1 MHMKKVKIA
10 ASLLGLLLSGAVY
23 GQQGREIAAG
33 QGIVP
38 YRLEV
43 TFNKTVHL
51 IFPSAVKYVDLGSTD
66 IIAGKSDGVENVVR
80 VKAAVE
86 GFSEETNFSVI
97 TSDGTFYSFVVV
109 YADQPAMLNINV
121 DQWKAGES
129 PVAGGGGVQV
139 TELGREDPAL
149 IRKVMY
155 TIYQRNRR
163 DVKHIGSR
171 EFGMTALLRGIYV
184 HRDLLFLHISL
195 ANASNVPFDVDFIR
209 FRIVDKKVAKRTAQ
223 QETTI
228 EPVRT
233 YSALTR
239 IEGQNSGHMVYALGK
254 ITIPDDKY
262 LEVEIYE
269 KEGSRHQ
276 RFHIENADL
285 VAARLIERLKK

>member
-1 MHMKKVKIA
+1 MRKVKIA
-10 ASLLGLLLSGAVY
+10 ASLLGLLLSGAAY
-23 GQQGREIAAG
+23 GQQGRDIAAG

-43 TFNKTVHL
+43 TFSKTVHL

-97 TSDGTFYSFVVV
+97 TSDGTFYSFIVV
-109 YADQPAMLNINV
+109 YADQPALLNINM
-121 DQWKAGES
+121 DQWKAGEH

-139 TELGREDPAL
+139 AELGTEDPAL
-149 IRKVMY
+149 VRKVMY

-209 FRIVDKKVAKRTAQ
+209 FRIVDKKVAKRPAQ

-239 IEGQNSGHMVYALGK
+239 IEGQSSGRMVYAFGK
-254 ITIPDDKY
+254 ITIPDDKF

-269 KEGSRHQ
+269 KDGSRHQ

>member
-1 MHMKKVKIA
+1 MKKVKLTA
-10 ASLLGLLLSGAVY
+10 ALLGLLLSGAAY

-33 QGIVP
+33 QGIAP

-43 TFNKTVHL
+43 TFSKTVHL
-51 IFPSAVKYVDLGSTD
+51 IFPSAVKYVDLGSSD
-66 IIAGKSDGVENVVR
+66 IIAGKADGVENVVR

-97 TSDGTFYSFVVV
+97 TSDGTFYSFIVV
-109 YADQPAMLNINV
+109 YADQPALLNINM
-121 DQWKAGES
+121 DQWKTAES
-129 PVAGGGGVQV
+129 PVPVGDGVQV
-139 TELGREDPAL
+139 AELGAQNPAL
-149 IRKVMY
+149 VHQLMR
-155 TIYQRNRR
+155 TIYERNRR

-184 HRDLLFLHISL
+184 YRDLLFLHISL

-228 EPVRT
+228 EPVLT

-239 IEGQNSGHMVYALGK
+239 IEGQSSGRMVYAFGK
-254 ITIPDDKY
+254 ITIPDDKF

-269 KEGSRHQ
+269 KDGSRHQ

>member
-1 MHMKKVKIA
+1 MKKVKLTA
-10 ASLLGLLLSGAVY
+10 ALLGLLLSGASY

-43 TFNKTVHL
+43 TFSKTVHL
-51 IFPSAVKYVDLGSTD
+51 IFPSAIKYVDLGSSD
-66 IIAGKSDGVENVVR
+66 IIAGKADGVENVVR

-97 TSDGTFYSFVVV
+97 TSDGTFYSFIVV
-109 YADQPAMLNINV
+109 YADQPALLNINM
-121 DQWKAGES
+121 DQWKAGEH

-139 TELGREDPAL
+139 AELGTEDPAL
-149 IRKVMY
+149 VRKVMY

-239 IEGQNSGHMVYALGK
+239 IEGQSSGRMVYAFGK
-254 ITIPDDKY
+254 ITIPDDKF

-269 KEGSRHQ
+269 KDGSRHQ

>member
-1 MHMKKVKIA
+1 M
-10 ASLLGLLLSGAVY
+10 
-23 GQQGREIAAG
+23 
-33 QGIVP
+33 
-38 YRLEV
+38 
-43 TFNKTVHL
+43 
-51 IFPSAVKYVDLGSTD
+51 
-66 IIAGKSDGVENVVR
+66 
-80 VKAAVE
+80 
-86 GFSEETNFSVI
+86 
-97 TSDGTFYSFVVV
+97 V
-109 YADQPAMLNINV
+109 YADQPALLNINM
-121 DQWKAGES
+121 DQWKTGEH

-139 TELGREDPAL
+139 AELGTEDPAL
-149 IRKVMY
+149 VRKVMY

-239 IEGQNSGHMVYALGK
+239 IEGQSSGRMVYAFGK
-254 ITIPDDKY
+254 ITIPDDKF

-269 KEGSRHQ
+269 KDGSRHQ

>member
-1 MHMKKVKIA
+1 MKKVKLTA
-10 ASLLGLLLSGAVY
+10 ALLGLLLSGTAY

-43 TFNKTVHL
+43 TFSKTVHL
-51 IFPSAVKYVDLGSTD
+51 IFPSAVKYVDLGSRD
-66 IIAGKSDGVENVVR
+66 IIAGKADGVENVVR

-86 GFSEETNFSVI
+86 GFGEETNFSVI

-109 YADQPAMLNINV
+109 YREEPALLNINM
-121 DQWKAGES
+121 DQWKAGER
-129 PVAGGGGVQV
+129 PAAGGGGVQV
-139 TELGREDPAL
+139 AELGTEDPAL
-149 IRKVMY
+149 VRKVMY

-184 HRDLLFLHISL
+184 HRDLLFLHVSL

-239 IEGQNSGHMVYALGK
+239 IEGQSSGHMVYAFGK

-269 KEGSRHQ
+269 KDGSRHQ

>member
-1 MHMKKVKIA
+1 MRKVKIA
-10 ASLLGLLLSGAVY
+10 ASLLGLLLSGAAY
-23 GQQGREIAAG
+23 GQQGRDIAAG

-43 TFNKTVHL
+43 TFSKTVHL

-97 TSDGTFYSFVVV
+97 TSDGTFYSFIVV
-109 YADQPAMLNINV
+109 YADQPALLNINM
-121 DQWKAGES
+121 DQWKAGEH

-139 TELGREDPAL
+139 AELGTEDPAL
-149 IRKVMY
+149 VRKVMY

-239 IEGQNSGHMVYALGK
+239 IMNSFA
-254 ITIPDDKY
+254 
-262 LEVEIYE
+262 
-269 KEGSRHQ
+269 
-276 RFHIENADL
+276 N
-285 VAARLIERLKK
+285 

>member
-1 MHMKKVKIA
+1 MRKVKIA
-10 ASLLGLLLSGAVY
+10 ASLLGLLLSGAAY
-23 GQQGREIAAG
+23 GQQGRDIAAG

-43 TFNKTVHL
+43 TFSKTVHL

-66 IIAGKSDGVENVVR
+66 IIAGKSDGVETVVR

-97 TSDGTFYSFVVV
+97 TSDGTFYSFIVV
-109 YADQPAMLNINV
+109 YADQPALLNINM
-121 DQWKAGES
+121 DQWKAGEH

-139 TELGREDPAL
+139 AELGTEDPAL
-149 IRKVMY
+149 VRKVMY

-239 IEGQNSGHMVYALGK
+239 IEGQSSGRMVYAFGK
-254 ITIPDDKY
+254 ITIPDDKF

-269 KEGSRHQ
+269 KDGSRHQ

>member
-155 TIYQRNRR
+155 TIYQRNR
-163 DVKHIGSR
+163 
-171 EFGMTALLRGIYV
+171 
-184 HRDLLFLHISL
+184 
-195 ANASNVPFDVDFIR
+195 
-209 FRIVDKKVAKRTAQ
+209 
-223 QETTI
+223 
-228 EPVRT
+228 
-233 YSALTR
+233 
-239 IEGQNSGHMVYALGK
+239 
-254 ITIPDDKY
+254 
-262 LEVEIYE
+262 
-269 KEGSRHQ
+269 
-276 RFHIENADL
+276 
-285 VAARLIERLKK
+285 

>member
-1 MHMKKVKIA
+1 MKKVKLTA
-10 ASLLGLLLSGAVY
+10 ALLGLLFSGAAY
-23 GQQGREIAAG
+23 GQQGRDIAAG

-43 TFNKTVHL
+43 TFSKTVHL

-97 TSDGTFYSFVVV
+97 TSDGTFYSFIVV
-109 YADQPAMLNINV
+109 YADRPALLNINM
-121 DQWKAGES
+121 DQWKAGER

-139 TELGREDPAL
+139 AELGTEDPAL
-149 IRKVMY
+149 VRKVMY

-195 ANASNVPFDVDFIR
+195 ANTSNVPFDVDFIR
-209 FRIVDKKVAKRTAQ
+209 FRIVDKKVARRTAQ

-228 EPVRT
+228 EPART

-239 IEGQNSGHMVYALGK
+239 IEGQSSGHMVYAFGK
-254 ITIPDDKY
+254 ITIPDDKF

-269 KEGSRHQ
+269 KDGSRHQ

>member
-1 MHMKKVKIA
+1 MKKVKLTA
-10 ASLLGLLLSGAVY
+10 ALLGLLLSGAAY

-43 TFNKTVHL
+43 TFSKTVHL
-51 IFPSAVKYVDLGSTD
+51 IFPSAIKYVDLGSSD
-66 IIAGKSDGVENVVR
+66 IIAGKADGVR

-97 TSDGTFYSFVVV
+97 TSDGTFYSFIVV
-109 YADQPAMLNINV
+109 YADQPALLNINM
-121 DQWKAGES
+121 DQWKTAES
-129 PVAGGGGVQV
+129 PVPVGDGVQV
-139 TELGREDPAL
+139 AELGAQNPAL
-149 IRKVMY
+149 VHQLMR
-155 TIYQRNRR
+155 TIYERNRR

-184 HRDLLFLHISL
+184 YRDLLFLHVSL
-195 ANASNVPFDVDFIR
+195 DNASNVPFDVDFIR

-239 IEGQNSGHMVYALGK
+239 IEGQSSGRMVYAFGK
-254 ITIPDDKY
+254 ITIPDDKF

-269 KEGSRHQ
+269 KDGSRHQ

>member
-1 MHMKKVKIA
+1 MKKIILA
-10 ASLLGLLLSGAVY
+10 ALLLCGAIRTGAQAP
-23 GQQGREIAAG
+23 GQEGPAE
-33 QGIVP
+33 P
-38 YRLEV
+38 YRVEV
-43 TFNKTVHL
+43 AFDKTVHIL
-51 IFPSAVKYVDLGSTD
+51 FPSAVKYVDLGSTD

-97 TSDGTFYSFVVV
+97 TSDGTFYSFIVV
-109 YADQPAMLNINV
+109 YADQPALLNINM
-121 DQWKAGES
+121 DQWKAGEH

-139 TELGREDPAL
+139 AELGTEDPAL
-149 IRKVMY
+149 VRKVMY

-239 IEGQNSGHMVYALGK
+239 IEGQSSGRMVYAFGK
-254 ITIPDDKY
+254 ITIPDDKF

-269 KEGSRHQ
+269 KDGSRHQ

>member
-1 MHMKKVKIA
+1 MRKVKIA
-10 ASLLGLLLSGAVY
+10 ASLLGLLLSGAAY
-23 GQQGREIAAG
+23 GQQGRDIAAG

-38 YRLEV
+38 YRLEA
-43 TFNKTVHL
+43 TFSKTVHL

-80 VKAAVE
+80 VKASVE

-97 TSDGTFYSFVVV
+97 TSDGTFYSFIVV
-109 YADQPAMLNINV
+109 YADQPALLNINM
-121 DQWKAGES
+121 DQWKAGEH

-139 TELGREDPAL
+139 AELGTEDPAL
-149 IRKVMY
+149 VRKVMY

-184 HRDLLFLHISL
+184 HRDLLLLHISL

-239 IEGQNSGHMVYALGK
+239 IEGQSSGRMVYAFGK
-254 ITIPDDKY
+254 ITIPDDKF

-269 KEGSRHQ
+269 KDGSRHQ

>member
-1 MHMKKVKIA
+1 MRKVKIA
-10 ASLLGLLLSGAVY
+10 ASLLGLLLSGAAY
-23 GQQGREIAAG
+23 GQQGRDIAAG

-43 TFNKTVHL
+43 TFSKTVHL

-97 TSDGTFYSFVVV
+97 TSDGTFYSFIVV
-109 YADQPAMLNINV
+109 YADQPALLNINM
-121 DQWKAGES
+121 DQWKAGEH

-139 TELGREDPAL
+139 AELGTEDPAL
-149 IRKVMY
+149 VRKVMY

-239 IEGQNSGHMVYALGK
+239 IEGQSSGRMVYAFSK
-254 ITIPDDKY
+254 ITIPDDKF

-269 KEGSRHQ
+269 KDGSRHQ

>member
-1 MHMKKVKIA
+1 MRKVKIA
-10 ASLLGLLLSGAVY
+10 ASLLGRLLSGAAY
-23 GQQGREIAAG
+23 GQQGRDIAAG

-43 TFNKTVHL
+43 TFSKTVHL

-97 TSDGTFYSFVVV
+97 TSDGTFYSFIVV
-109 YADQPAMLNINV
+109 YADQPALLNINM
-121 DQWKAGES
+121 DQWKAGEH

-139 TELGREDPAL
+139 AELGTEDPAL
-149 IRKVMY
+149 VRKVMY

-239 IEGQNSGHMVYALGK
+239 IEGQSSGRMVYAFGK
-254 ITIPDDKY
+254 ITIPDDKF

-269 KEGSRHQ
+269 KDGSRHQ

>member
-1 MHMKKVKIA
+1 MRKVKIA
-10 ASLLGLLLSGAVY
+10 ASLLGLLLSGAAY
-23 GQQGREIAAG
+23 GQQGRDIAAG

-43 TFNKTVHL
+43 TFSKTVHL

-97 TSDGTFYSFVVV
+97 TSDGTFYSFIVV
-109 YADQPAMLNINV
+109 YADQPALLNINM
-121 DQWKAGES
+121 DQWKAGEH

-139 TELGREDPAL
+139 AELGTEDPAL
-149 IRKVMY
+149 VRKVMY

-184 HRDLLFLHISL
+184 HPDLLFLHISL

-239 IEGQNSGHMVYALGK
+239 IEGQSSGRMVYAFGK
-254 ITIPDDKY
+254 ITIPDDKF

-269 KEGSRHQ
+269 KDGSRHQ

>member
-1 MHMKKVKIA
+1 MRKVKIA
-10 ASLLGLLLSGAVY
+10 ASLLGLLLSGAAY
-23 GQQGREIAAG
+23 GQQGRDIAAG

-43 TFNKTVHL
+43 TFSKTVHL

-97 TSDGTFYSFVVV
+97 TSDGTFYSFIVV
-109 YADQPAMLNINV
+109 YADQPALLNINM
-121 DQWKAGES
+121 DQWKAGEH

-139 TELGREDPAL
+139 AELGTEDPAL
-149 IRKVMY
+149 VRKVMY

-233 YSALTR
+233 CSALTR
-239 IEGQNSGHMVYALGK
+239 IEGHSSGRMVYAFGK
-254 ITIPDDKY
+254 ITIPDDKF

-269 KEGSRHQ
+269 KDGSRHQ

>member
-1 MHMKKVKIA
+1 MRKVKIA
-10 ASLLGLLLSGAVY
+10 ASLLGLLLSGAAY
-23 GQQGREIAAG
+23 GQQGRDIAAG

-43 TFNKTVHL
+43 TFSKTVHL

-97 TSDGTFYSFVVV
+97 TSDGTFYSFIVV
-109 YADQPAMLNINV
+109 YADQPALLNINM
-121 DQWKAGES
+121 DQWKAGEH

-139 TELGREDPAL
+139 AELGTEDPAL
-149 IRKVMY
+149 VRKVMY

-209 FRIVDKKVAKRTAQ
+209 FRIGEKKVAKRTAQ

-239 IEGQNSGHMVYALGK
+239 IEGQSSGRMVYAFGK
-254 ITIPDDKY
+254 ITIPDDKF

-269 KEGSRHQ
+269 KDGSRHQ